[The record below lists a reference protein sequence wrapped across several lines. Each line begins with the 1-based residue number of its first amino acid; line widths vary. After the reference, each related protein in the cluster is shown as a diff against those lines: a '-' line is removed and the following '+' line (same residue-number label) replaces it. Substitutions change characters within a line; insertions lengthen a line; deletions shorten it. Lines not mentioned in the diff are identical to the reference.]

1 MAPVVT
7 GPCSDQHKT
16 EVLIIGIIGKRAYE
30 YNESSCVDINNDA
43 QSIQ

>member
-1 MAPVVT
+1 MVT
-7 GPCSDQHKT
+7 SDQQKI
-16 EVLIIGIIGKRAYE
+16 LILGLIGKRAYE